1 MVVQIF
7 VQNCLLCL
15 LERAP
20 GLLVLSAYTVDR
32 GHSGDAIRDGNP
44 SGSPSQKKESLGSGH
59 SRVDLVF
66 EPRSRRSL
74 RLRPGEGSC
83 F

>member
-1 MVVQIF
+1 MGVHIF
-7 VQNCLLCL
+7 VQNRLLFL
-15 LERAP
+15 FERAP
-20 GLLVLSAYTVDR
+20 GLLVLSACTVDR

-44 SGSPSQKKESLGSGH
+44 SGSPSQKKESLDSGH

>member
-1 MVVQIF
+1 MGVHIF
-7 VQNCLLCL
+7 VQNRLLCL
-15 LERAP
+15 FERAP
-20 GLLVLSAYTVDR
+20 GLLVLSACTVDR

-44 SGSPSQKKESLGSGH
+44 SGSLSQKKESLGSGH

-66 EPRSRRSL
+66 EPQSRRSL